1 MSSPDAPAP
10 RLRSLGKTAE
20 REGKLFLRRT
30 LIRLLPKPYA
40 PKDRPTAQDPARI
53 LAVRHDARLGNL
65 LLLTPALRLLKRAFP
80 NARVDALISGRYG
93 DALAFNQDVD
103 RVLTPKALPAIF
115 LKGGYDLAFDFSP
128 QHAFSLSSA
137 AWTAL
142 SRAKLHIGFDRGD
155 AAAFLNLLAPVP
167 QARAHETQNLC
178 ALVRVAAPWA
188 PATLTEDLRPRW
200 VFGPGEKEDGAAR
213 WRAMGLDSESLA
225 FFLGGRAEKQ
235 LPVEWFLD
243 LAAAAAKAGRKTVLL
258 GGPAETKLLA
268 AAKIPEGVLVAP
280 AMELRPFAAF
290 LAQARTVV
298 TADTGPM
305 HLAAALGRPSVEIF
319 THTEPWRFGYSWL
332 PECRVLETPGRAP
345 SIDEAWNVLRALF

>member
-1 MSSPDAPAP
+1 
-10 RLRSLGKTAE
+10 
-20 REGKLFLRRT
+20 
-30 LIRLLPKPYA
+30 
-40 PKDRPTAQDPARI
+40 
-53 LAVRHDARLGNL
+53 
-65 LLLTPALRLLKRAFP
+65 
-80 NARVDALISGRYG
+80 ISGRYG

-103 RVLTPKALPAIF
+103 RVLTPKALPGIF
-115 LKGGYDLAFDFSP
+115 LNSGYDLAFDFSP

-142 SRAKLHIGFDRGD
+142 SRARLRAGFDRGD
-155 AAAFLNLLAPVP
+155 AATFLNLLAPVP
-167 QARAHETQNLC
+167 ETRAHETQNLC
-178 ALVRVAAPWA
+178 ALVRAAAPWA

-200 VFGPGEKEDGAAR
+200 VFGPGEKQDGAAR
-213 WRAMGLDSESLA
+213 WRAMGLSPESPA

-235 LPVEWFLD
+235 LPAEWFLD
-243 LAAAAAKAGRKTVLL
+243 LAARAAKTGRKTVLL
-258 GGPAETKLLA
+258 AGPAEARLLA
-268 AAKIPEGVLVAP
+268 AAKTPEGVLAAP

-290 LAQARTVV
+290 LAQARAVV

-345 SIDEAWNVLRALF
+345 SIDEAWGALQGFF